1 MAAPSPRQPATH
13 LALRIAALTLCSIS
27 LGGCFGVVAA
37 YGMQMPGMADI
48 ALMFGCIAGFGCSP
62 ALTLGLKR
70 GPLLPGFAVII
81 LPTIAAAYLGGRFTP
96 PNGGPVIGMAAS
108 ITTYILTS
116 IAWRILTT
124 KWYPTPAPNACPQCR
139 YDRTGLAE
147 AAACPE
153 CGRTPTVPLI
163 RDP

>member
-1 MAAPSPRQPATH
+1 MPDRSSSHSASRWM
-13 LALRIAALTLCSIS
+13 LRTAALTVASIF
-27 LGGCFGVVAA
+27 LGGCFGVVATYA
-37 YGMQMPGMADI
+37 MNVPRMADI
-48 ALMFGCIAGFGCSP
+48 AFMFGASAGFACSP

-70 GPLLPGFAVII
+70 GPLLPGLAVII

-116 IAWRILTT
+116 IAWRMLTT
-124 KWYPTPAPNACPQCR
+124 KLYPIPAPNACPQCR

-153 CGRTPTVPLI
+153 CGRVPTVPLI

>member
-1 MAAPSPRQPATH
+1 NMPR
-13 LALRIAALTLCSIS
+13 
-27 LGGCFGVVAA
+27 
-37 YGMQMPGMADI
+37 MADI
-48 ALMFGCIAGFGCSP
+48 AFMYGAIVGFACSP
-62 ALTLGLKR
+62 ALTIGLKR
-70 GPLLPGFAVII
+70 GPLLPGLAFII

-108 ITTYILTS
+108 IATYILTS
-116 IAWRILTT
+116 IAWRVLTT
-124 KWYPTPAPNACPQCR
+124 KWYPAPAPNACPQCR

-153 CGRTPTVPLI
+153 CGRTPTIPLI